1 MKLFPIIVFEK
12 RTTKNFDEVKSIL
25 ELIKNSDK
33 YQGFWEDET
42 LFITKFIWFPNK
54 ITPHIKVEIRNDQL
68 ERRVLVSCDLRNRFK
83 VAMKAVIFLLTIM
96 EIIIIYR
103 LFKNHSFHFLV
114 FGPIL
119 MIFFMYLITFI
130 CYKLECDDF
139 RYELSKQ
146 LNRA

>member
-12 RTTKNFDEVKSIL
+12 RTTKEIDEVKSIL
-25 ELIKNSDK
+25 EIIKNSDK

-42 LFITKFIWFPNK
+42 LYITKRIWLPNK
-54 ITPHIKVEIRNDQL
+54 ITPHIKVEIRNEEL
-68 ERRVLVSCDLRNRFK
+68 ERTVCVSCDLRNRFK
-83 VAMKAVIFLLTIM
+83 VAMKAVILLLTIM
-96 EIIIIYR
+96 EIIIVYR
-103 LFKNHSFHFLV
+103 LFKNHSVHFLV
-114 FGPIL
+114 FSPIL
-119 MIFFMYLITFI
+119 MVFFIYLITYL